1 MLPRSLPYPICCG
14 VRRLGPSLDAED
26 GAGDPTAKVTPRV
39 PAACRNEPKI
49 RQHTRFG
56 YAAHPHGDGARPP
69 KPARAQC
76 NESLDRAHV
85 AAYTSPMPELP
96 MADLPRAELEARLRA
111 VFDPSQVLVG
121 DAISDD
127 YTHDEALTATPV
139 RPLAVVR
146 PGSAPE
152 VAAILGLCDELGV
165 PVTARGAGTG
175 LSGAC
180 VPRADGIV
188 VSLERMNRILEIDL
202 ENHVAVVEPGV
213 SLDQLDAALAPL
225 GLVYP
230 VCPGEN
236 SASLGGNVATNAG
249 GMRAVKYGVTR
260 HQVLG
265 VVAVLPAGEI
275 IRSGGKFV
283 KATTGYD
290 LTQLIIGSEGT
301 LAIVTE
307 ATLKIYPRP
316 AHAATVLAPFSSMT
330 DITAAVPA
338 IIASGVGPMILEYID
353 LVSMAG
359 ITKNAGLDLGIPS
372 DVKDV
377 AVAYLV
383 VVVEARTAERL
394 DEDVADV
401 AGVLAE
407 RDALDV
413 YVLPPGSGSALIE
426 AREKAFWTAKAS
438 GANDIID
445 MVVPRASIAVYLD
458 KVSSLASA
466 TGSFIVGC
474 GHAGDGNVHFSV
486 FQPDDAVRA
495 DLLHDIFASG
505 MALG

>member
-1 MLPRSLPYPICCG
+1 MLPRSLHYPICCG
-14 VRRLGPSLDAED
+14 VHRLGPSLDAED

-39 PAACRNEPKI
+39 RAACRKETKI

-69 KPARAQC
+69 RPARAQC

-111 VFDPSQVLVG
+111 VLDPSQVLVG

-146 PGSAPE
+146 PGSAAE

-316 AHAATVLAPFSSMT
+316 AHSATVLAPFPSVDEVAS
-330 DITAAVPA
+330 AVPR
-338 IIASGVGPMILEYID
+338 IVRSGVNPVVLEYVD
-353 LVSMAG
+353 
-359 ITKNAGLDLGIPS
+359 GLGLSSLAANVGLELGIAPE
-372 DVKDV
+372 VQEK
-377 AVAYLV
+377 AKAYLIIV
-383 VVVEARTAERL
+383 LEQHTSERL
-394 DEDVADV
+394 DEDLV
-401 AGVLAE
+401 
-407 RDALDV
+407 
-413 YVLPPGSGSALIE
+413 
-426 AREKAFWTAKAS
+426 
-438 GANDIID
+438 
-445 MVVPRASIAVYLD
+445 
-458 KVSSLASA
+458 
-466 TGSFIVGC
+466 
-474 GHAGDGNVHFSV
+474 
-486 FQPDDAVRA
+486 
-495 DLLHDIFASG
+495 
-505 MALG
+505 